1 MGNMLTDQ
9 NKGITNIK
17 YNHLNLP
24 TEVVFSNGKINY
36 TYDAIGTRVSK
47 KVEPTS
53 GALITTDYVN
63 GFQYENNELQ
73 FFPHAEGYVKRN
85 TNNTYLYV
93 YQYKDH
99 LGNVRLS
106 YADINKNGTIEPA
119 SEILEENNYYPFG
132 LLHKG
137 YNNIANSN
145 RSEGAER
152 YKFNGMEWQ
161 PELGLDLY
169 DFKTRNY
176 DPAIGRWL
184 NVDPLA
190 EKYFNMNPYG
200 YALNNPIYFIDP
212 DGRQIDLSHIR
223 DNNKEAY
230 DNLINELQQI
240 TGYTLVVDDN
250 GNLTF
255 ATEKNSRGKEQAII
269 NKDKNGKD
277 IGSKFARKMLR
288 KAIKHKDI
296 VTVSDNPNGKSR
308 VGLDDNENYTNEI
321 SLDFNEIGKET
332 YSPDLTPLTHGIGMV
347 FLHELGHTP
356 VGGGYHDPIGEGTDG
371 YRVAGS
377 NENRINKIR
386 RELGPSY
393 GQRMIYNNFRI
404 NMSRENVNGQ
414 RFRAYSPTS
423 LNELRNGQ
431 TPSIMYSILEE

>member
-169 DFKTRNY
+169 DFGARNY
-176 DPAIGRWL
+176 DAAIGRWF
-184 NVDPLA
+184 NMDPLA
-190 EKYFNMNPYG
+190 EKYLG
-200 YALNNPIYFIDP
+200 ISTYAYVANSPINAIDP
-212 DGRQIDLSHIR
+212 DGR
-223 DNNKEAY
+223 
-230 DNLINELQQI
+230 LII
-240 TGYTLVVDDN
+240 FIN
-250 GNLTF
+250 GQH
-255 ATEKNSRGKEQAII
+255 AGDGGSRKYW
-269 NKDKNGKD
+269 N
-277 IGSKFARKMLR
+277 
-288 KAIKHKDI
+288 
-296 VTVSDNPNGKSR
+296 
-308 VGLDDNENYTNEI
+308 GLD
-321 SLDFNEIGKET
+321 
-332 YSPDLTPLTHGIGMV
+332 
-347 FLHELGHTP
+347 
-356 VGGGYHDPIGEGTDG
+356 
-371 YRVAGS
+371 
-377 NENRINKIR
+377 
-386 RELGPSY
+386 
-393 GQRMIYNNFRI
+393 
-404 NMSRENVNGQ
+404 
-414 RFRAYSPTS
+414 
-423 LNELRNGQ
+423 
-431 TPSIMYSILEE
+431 